1 VITWK
6 KITNQTHKGVTPLGK
21 VAFIFPGQGS
31 QKVGMGKDLVEEFNE
46 CKSIFETADAQVGLN
61 LSDIIFNGNDEDLTV
76 TYHAQPAILTTSIAL
91 LEKIKEAGIK
101 ADYVA
106 GHSLGEFSALVA
118 SGAISF
124 EDGVKLVHKRG
135 LLMDKAVPV
144 GQGAMAAVLFLAPE
158 KIEEV
163 VSEVN
168 KQGHS
173 VGIANYNSPTQ
184 VVITGDAPGVQLA
197 SGLIKEAGAK
207 RVLPLKVSGPF
218 HSSLMKPASE
228 EFENELGKI
237 NVDTCSIPVISNVTA
252 KAITEADE
260 IKELLV
266 KQLFSPVKWNQ
277 SIQEL
282 VDLGVDTFV
291 EIGPGKV
298 LTGLVKAISPSSK
311 LVNVYDVE
319 TLKQFLNEWEEI
331 KSC

>member
-1 VITWK
+1 M
-6 KITNQTHKGVTPLGK
+6 GK

-31 QKVGMGKDLVEEFNE
+31 QKVGMGKDLVEAYQE
-46 CKSIFETADAQVGLN
+46 CNSIYETANQQVGFN
-61 LSDIIFNGNDEDLTV
+61 LSDLIFNGSDEDLTV
-76 TYHAQPAILTTSIAL
+76 TYYAQPAILTTSIAI

-101 ADYVA
+101 PDYVA

-118 SGAISF
+118 TGAISF

-135 LLMDKAVPV
+135 KLMDQAVPV

-173 VGIANYNSPTQ
+173 VGVANYNSPTQ
-184 VVITGDAPGVQLA
+184 VVITGDAEGVQIA
-197 SGLIKEAGAK
+197 SSLLKEAGAK

-228 EFENELGKI
+228 EFQNELGKI
-237 NVDTCSIPVISNVTA
+237 NVESCTYPLISNVTA
-252 KAITEADE
+252 KQITEANE

-266 KQLFSPVKWNQ
+266 QQLFSPVRWNQ

-282 VDLGVDTFV
+282 VELGVDTFV

-298 LTGLVKAISPSSK
+298 LTGLVKAISPSAK

-319 TLKQFLNEWEEI
+319 TLKQFLLEWEEI
-331 KSC
+331 KTC

>member
-1 VITWK
+1 M
-6 KITNQTHKGVTPLGK
+6 GK

-31 QKVGMGKDLVEEFNE
+31 QKVGMGKDLAESFKE
-46 CKSIFETADAQVGLN
+46 CGSIFETANEQVGFN
-61 LSDIIFNGNDEDLTV
+61 LSDIIFNGNDEELTV
-76 TYHAQPAILTTSIAL
+76 TYHAQPAILTTSIAM

-101 ADYVA
+101 PDYVA
-106 GHSLGEFSALVA
+106 GHSLGEFTALVA
-118 SGAISF
+118 AEAISF

-135 LLMDKAVPV
+135 QLMEQAVPV
-144 GQGAMAAVLFLAPE
+144 GQGAMAAVLFFAPE

-163 VSEVN
+163 ISEVN
-168 KQGHS
+168 KKGHS

-184 VVITGDAPGVQLA
+184 VVITGDAEGVQIA

-218 HSSLMKPASE
+218 HSSLMQPASE
-228 EFENELGKI
+228 EFQNELNKI
-237 NVDTCSIPVISNVTA
+237 NVNDCATPLISNVTA
-252 KAITEADE
+252 NVITDAND

-282 VDLGVDTFV
+282 VELGVDTFV

-298 LTGLVKAISPSSK
+298 LTGLVKAISPSAK

-319 TLKQFLNEWEEI
+319 TLNQFLNEWEEM
-331 KSC
+331 KTC

>member
-1 VITWK
+1 M
-6 KITNQTHKGVTPLGK
+6 GK

-31 QKVGMGKDLVEEFNE
+31 QKVGMGKDLVEAYQE
-46 CKSIFETADAQVGLN
+46 CHAIYETANTQVGLN
-61 LSDIIFNGNDEDLTV
+61 LSDLIFNGNDEDLTV

-101 ADYVA
+101 PDYVA

-118 SGAISF
+118 AGAISF

-135 LLMDKAVPV
+135 KLMDQAVPV
-144 GQGAMAAVLFLAPE
+144 GQGAMAAVLFLAPD

-163 VSEVN
+163 LTEVN
-168 KQGHS
+168 KKGHS
-173 VGIANYNSPTQ
+173 VGVANYNSPTQ
-184 VVITGDAPGVQLA
+184 VVITGDAEGVQVA
-197 SGLIKEAGAK
+197 SVLLKEAGAK
-207 RVLPLKVSGPF
+207 RVMPLKVSGPF

-228 EFENELGKI
+228 DFQNELGKI
-237 NVDTCSIPVISNVTA
+237 NVQSCTYPLISNVTA
-252 KAITEADE
+252 KQITEATE

-266 KQLFSPVKWNQ
+266 RQLFSPVKWNQ

-282 VDLGVDTFV
+282 VELGVDTFV

-298 LTGLVKAISPSSK
+298 LTGLVKAISPSAK

-319 TLKQFLNEWEEI
+319 TVKQFLLEWEEI
-331 KSC
+331 KTC

>member
-1 VITWK
+1 M
-6 KITNQTHKGVTPLGK
+6 GK

-31 QKVGMGKDLVEEFNE
+31 QKVGMGKDLIEAFQE
-46 CKSIFETADAQVGLN
+46 CKAVYDKADEQVGFGLSEIILN
-61 LSDIIFNGNDEDLTV
+61 GTDEDLTL
-76 TYHAQPAILTTSIAL
+76 TYHAQPAILTNSISML
-91 LEKIKEAGIK
+91 KKINEAGIK
-101 ADYVA
+101 PDFVA
-106 GHSLGEFSALVA
+106 GHSLGEFTALVA
-118 SGAISF
+118 AEAISF
-124 EDGVKLVHKRG
+124 EDGVRLVNKRG

-144 GQGAMAAVLFLAPE
+144 GEGAMAAVLFLAPE

-163 VSEVN
+163 ISEVN
-168 KQGHS
+168 KKGHS

-184 VVITGDAPGVQLA
+184 VVITGDAEGVQIA

-218 HSSLMKPASE
+218 HSALMKPASE

-237 NVDTCSIPVISNVTA
+237 NVEDCKYPLVSNVIA
-252 KAITEADE
+252 EPITEASH

-266 KQLFSPVKWNQ
+266 RQLFSPVKWNQ
-277 SIQEL
+277 SIQHL

-298 LTGLVKAISPSSK
+298 LTGLVKAISPSAK

-319 TLKQFLNEWEEI
+319 TLNQFLNEWEEI

>member
-1 VITWK
+1 M
-6 KITNQTHKGVTPLGK
+6 HKGVTPMGK

-31 QKVGMGKDLVEEFNE
+31 QKVGMGKDVAESYNE
-46 CKSIFETADAQVGLN
+46 CGSIFETANEQIGFS
-61 LSDIIFNGNDEDLTV
+61 LSDIIFNGTDEELTA
-76 TYHAQPAILTTSIAL
+76 TYHAQPAILTTSIAM
-91 LEKIKEAGIK
+91 LEKIKSAGIK
-101 ADYVA
+101 PDFVA
-106 GHSLGEFSALVA
+106 GHSLGEFTALVA
-118 SGAISF
+118 ANSISF
-124 EDGVKLVHKRG
+124 EDGVRLVHKRG
-135 LLMDKAVPV
+135 QLMEQAVPV
-144 GQGAMAAVLFLAPE
+144 GKGAMAAVLFLAPE

-163 VSEVN
+163 ISEVN
-168 KQGHS
+168 KNGHS

-184 VVITGDAPGVQLA
+184 VVITGDAEGVQIA
-197 SGLIKEAGAK
+197 SGLLKEAGAK

-228 EFENELGKI
+228 EFQNELGKI
-237 NVDTCSIPVISNVTA
+237 NVNDCVTPLISNVTA
-252 KAITEADE
+252 KVVTDANE

-266 KQLFSPVKWNQ
+266 NQLYSPVKWNQ

-319 TLKQFLNEWEEI
+319 TLNQFLNEWEEI